1 MRIGIVAPSSAVGQV
16 ELANGAD
23 HLHGLGL
30 DIVIHPQCSRQH
42 YTFAGT
48 DAERAQAFHDF
59 ASDQSIDAIWAAGGG
74 YGATRLLPL
83 LENLSE
89 EFGTPPQKLLIGY
102 SDITVLH
109 EYVRSRWNWA
119 SLHCPMPSA
128 SNFADIDSQHLA
140 AAVQYINRRKPE
152 DPWGA
157 RLLRFL
163 INAPAT
169 PLPGVL
175 AGGNLS
181 LWAALAGTPF
191 APIPVPG
198 RILFFED
205 IGEAPYRI
213 DRMATQL
220 LQSGTF
226 HGAAAIVLGDF
237 TDCKDDP
244 AQVLAPPAA
253 AGETARNNKVPLR
266 PRIQTA
272 EALLE
277 TFGAIGDR
285 LGIPVAAGLPVGHGP
300 NFAPLPL
307 GAQYV
312 LTPDGRL
319 QLARWSWLR
328 ASSA

>member
-1 MRIGIVAPSSAVGQV
+1 MRIGIVAPSSAVGLV
-16 ELANGAD
+16 ELSAGAD
-23 HLHGLGL
+23 HLRSLGL
-30 DIVIHPQCSRQH
+30 ELVVHPHCSRQH

-48 DAERAQAFHDF
+48 DAERAQAFYDF
-59 ASDQSIDAIWAAGGG
+59 AGDQTIDALWAAGGG

-83 LENLSE
+83 LDNLSE
-89 EFGTPPQKLLIGY
+89 EFGTPPQKLLVGY

-109 EYVRSRWNWA
+109 EYVRSRWNWT

-128 SNFADIDSQHLA
+128 SNFATIDSQHLA
-140 AAVQYINRRKPE
+140 AAVQYVNRRKPE
-152 DPWGA
+152 DPWGMQP
-157 RLLRFL
+157 LRYL
-163 INAPAT
+163 INAPT
-169 PLPGVL
+169 SPIPGVL
-175 AGGNLS
+175 VGGNLS
-181 LWAALAGTPF
+181 LWAALSGTPF
-191 APIPVPG
+191 EPIAVPG

-220 LQSGTF
+220 LQTGTL

-244 AQVLAPPAA
+244 AQVLVPPAA
-253 AGETARNNKVPLR
+253 FGETPTTKMPLR
-266 PRIQTA
+266 RKIETP

-277 TFGAIGDR
+277 TFGSIGER

-307 GAQYV
+307 GAQFV
-312 LTPDGRL
+312 LTPQGQL
-319 QLARWSWLR
+319 QLTKWAWLR
-328 ASSA
+328 ERLG